1 MKVFVVSYPRHARI
15 SQISAFYAL
24 KNLKGVTEVIYLWDD
39 FHHGYESHPFTDH
52 QVIKFSEFKH
62 VEKAATGWYRQQFV
76 KMQLHHVIDDESFF
90 ILDGDTLLRN
100 PLDLGPDKMLKTIGY
115 NRHYFDFMQH
125 SYKLEKRNNFSF
137 IAPLLRF
144 EREVL
149 VKLEEYSISMNNL
162 DVPETFIE
170 YSKLISKMK
179 ISIKDNLFSEAELY
193 GTFATQ
199 ILGRKYEYILSP
211 FTVANHV
218 DKPTFEDLCFST
230 NDDIVLCGPE
240 YQFSKKF
247 WRKHQ
252 KIMSKG

>member
-1 MKVFVVSYPRHARI
+1 
-15 SQISAFYAL
+15 
-24 KNLKGVTEVIYLWDD
+24 
-39 FHHGYESHPFTDH
+39 
-52 QVIKFSEFKH
+52 
-62 VEKAATGWYRQQFV
+62 
-76 KMQLHHVIDDESFF
+76 
-90 ILDGDTLLRN
+90 
-100 PLDLGPDKMLKTIGY
+100 
-115 NRHYFDFMQH
+115 
-125 SYKLEKRNNFSF
+125 
-137 IAPLLRF
+137 
-144 EREVL
+144 
-149 VKLEEYSISMNNL
+149 
-162 DVPETFIE
+162 
-170 YSKLISKMK
+170 MK

-252 KIMSKG
+252 KIMNKG